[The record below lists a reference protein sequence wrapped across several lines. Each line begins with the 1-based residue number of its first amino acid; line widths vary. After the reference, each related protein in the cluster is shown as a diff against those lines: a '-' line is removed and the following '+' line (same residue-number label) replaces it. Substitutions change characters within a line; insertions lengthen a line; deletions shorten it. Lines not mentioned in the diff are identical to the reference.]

1 MRLQG
6 FINLF
11 SYFCTEI
18 KVKFMNSKK
27 PLILISND
35 DGYHSNGIRTLVSF
49 LTDFA
54 DVVVCAPCDRHLH
67 GNARGEL
74 YLIKVQHPQD
84 RQW

>member
-54 DVVVCAPCDRHLH
+54 DVVVCAPEAGRRAFRVLF
-67 GNARGEL
+67 L
-74 YLIKVQHPQD
+74 WLIIYC
-84 RQW
+84 